1 MEEKMAKITDN
12 ELARMAESALNKLCE
27 TGGRSFR
34 MCVPPQVDDTYI
46 LFYELIDR
54 FKAKSSWVS
63 VTDSLPDLLE
73 TVWLTTDGKR
83 LVFLGCRV
91 AYDDGWH
98 WAESNG
104 VIYGEDGK
112 IISECESEDLD
123 VMFWRELPKLPVIE
137 GGK

>member
-1 MEEKMAKITDN
+1 MEEKIAKITDN
-12 ELARMAESALNKLCE
+12 DLARMAVSALNKLCE

-34 MCVPPQVDDTYI
+34 MCFPPQVDDTDI

-73 TVWLTTDGKR
+73 TVWLTDGKGF
-83 LVFLGCRV
+83 VCLGCRV
-91 AYDDGWH
+91 ASDDWWH
-98 WAESNG
+98 WAKSN
-104 VIYGEDGK
+104 VIIYSENGK

-123 VMFWRELPKLPVIE
+123 VMFWHELPKLPVIE